1 MVIDGDGFDASA
13 EDGVIL
19 LKPIEGR
26 VQVCNN
32 CLGFIGEDDEF
43 QIDFLVSHFGCT
55 QVRFY
60 TSLCGVR
67 GWKAQFYRLFLC
79 AARGGIESLRPP
91 TYMIVSLMS
100 I

>member
-1 MVIDGDGFDASA
+1 MVIDGDGLDAAA

-32 CLGFIGEDDEF
+32 CLGFIGEDDQF

-60 TSLCGVR
+60 TSLLRGARLEGTVLPSLSVR
-67 GWKAQFYRLFLC
+67 GSRWNRILEATHLH
-79 AARGGIESLRPP
+79 GG
-91 TYMIVSLMS
+91 
-100 I
+100 